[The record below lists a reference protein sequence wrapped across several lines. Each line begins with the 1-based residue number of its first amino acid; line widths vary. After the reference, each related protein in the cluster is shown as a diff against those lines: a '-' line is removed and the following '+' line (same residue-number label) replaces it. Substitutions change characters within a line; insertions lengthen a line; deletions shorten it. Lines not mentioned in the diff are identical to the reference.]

1 MLANTQE
8 AIGRTHSYGPYI
20 CSCALTHTAMYIH
33 GYLHTNGHTHTLNT
47 WHLYICMHART
58 QMIHTHRHSCKVH
71 TRLTSYPQPQ
81 TLPHTHIWTY
91 HTHTVIVHTCWKT
104 HTHLFKWFTLCMHTH
119 ICLSITVCLWI
130 HIRMHFFQT
139 HIHICTYSDT
149 QHVRTQRFF
158 FFFFEA
164 SYLRRRCCRVSR
176 RRYNLRHI
184 YITYITL
191 LCWRPSK
198 YSSSS
203 RSLFIFTAWLI

>member
-8 AIGRTHSYGPYI
+8 AIEITH
-20 CSCALTHTAMYIH
+20 LHTVYMLM
-33 GYLHTNGHTHTLNT
+33 YLHLNT
-47 WHLYICMHART
+47 ALHGVHAWVSA
-58 QMIHTHRHSCKVH
+58 HKW
-71 TRLTSYPQPQ
+71 
-81 TLPHTHIWTY
+81 PHTHFTFACM
-91 HTHTVIVHTCWKT
+91 HTQTVTQSTQAADFT
-104 HTHLFKWFTLCMHTH
+104 HTHKWIQIIHTAFIH
-119 ICLSITVCLWI
+119 TFVCLLLFVTFSKHTFVPI
-130 HIRMHFFQT
+130 QT
-139 HIHICTYSDT
+139 HTP
-149 QHVRTQRFF
+149 RTHTGFF
-158 FFFFEA
+158 KA